1 RSPVPSG
8 KARSALA
15 VSRSPNSSSVIA
27 HPSAPALRNSLATTA
42 GASVMVEG
50 CIAESLCRLF
60 LLFFDYPHGVYVNMK
75 FIRSLVLL
83 TAAAMMP
90 SSAQAAPITF
100 NFTVRVTE
108 LVGSASTLF
117 PTLAA
122 GDTIVGQYTFDGAS
136 LDTVPA
142 SPVFGSY

>member
-1 RSPVPSG
+1 
-8 KARSALA
+8 
-15 VSRSPNSSSVIA
+15 
-27 HPSAPALRNSLATTA
+27 
-42 GASVMVEG
+42 
-50 CIAESLCRLF
+50 
-60 LLFFDYPHGVYVNMK
+60 MK

-83 TAAAMMP
+83 GVLAMMP
-90 SSAQAAPITF
+90 SIAQAAPITF

-122 GDTIVGQYTFDGAS
+122 GDTIFGQYTFDSAS

-142 SPVFGSY
+142 SPVFGSYVYTPAPALPFSTFVDVEGSRFSWSGSRIAVTNTPAFDVYIFE